1 MALML
6 GQLYDAL
13 RAANV
18 PEDKARAAAEEV
30 TSYRGGLANLRGE
43 AREFSR
49 EMAEGLGRIE
59 SDLRVLKWMTGCLLA
74 LTIGTFAMEWQIL
87 LRLPP
92 S

>member
-13 RAANV
+13 RTANV

-30 TSYRGGLANLRGE
+30 ASYRGGLTKFRTETGE
-43 AREFSR
+43 FFH
-49 EMAEGLGRIE
+49 EMAECLGRIE
-59 SDLRVLKWMTGCLLA
+59 SDLRVLKWMTGFLLA
-74 LTIGTFAMEWQIL
+74 LTMGTFALQWQIL
-87 LRLPP
+87 LRLP

>member
-13 RAANV
+13 RAGNV
-18 PEDKARAAAEEV
+18 PDDKARAAADEV
-30 TSYRGGLANLRGE
+30 ANYGGELTRFRVETSDLF
-43 AREFSR
+43 REIGMS
-49 EMAEGLGRIE
+49 LGRVK
-59 SDLRVLKWMTGCLLA
+59 SDLRVLKWMTGFLLA

-87 LRLPP
+87 LRLP

>member
-13 RAANV
+13 RAGKV
-18 PEDKARAAAEEV
+18 PDDKARAAAEEV
-30 TSYRGGLANLRGE
+30 ASYRGGLTKFRVETGE
-43 AREFSR
+43 IFH
-49 EMAEGLGRIE
+49 EMAECLGRVE
-59 SDLRVLKWMTGCLLA
+59 SDLRVLKWMTGFLFA